1 LRFSYLPTLRLI
13 LKLQAPPEQ
22 TLQLLRLTRLNQV
35 TLPIVQQSAT
45 RLHLPTLQM
54 VPDLR
59 IRQQIQLLHL
69 KTKPA
74 TPPLLPTLQMAPS
87 LWFKTPPA
95 TGQLLPTLQMPPSL
109 KTRQRTRQRLDQKM
123 FCQTTLNRSHPTTNL
138 WSSSTKPFKDP
149 LICSLMI
156 TLALKLRI

>member
-1 LRFSYLPTLRLI
+1 M
-13 LKLQAPPEQ
+13 APSLWFKTPPA
-22 TLQLLRLTRLNQV
+22 TGQLL
-35 TLPIVQQSAT
+35 PI
-45 RLHLPTLQM
+45 
-54 VPDLR
+54 
-59 IRQQIQLLHL
+59 
-69 KTKPA
+69 
-74 TPPLLPTLQMAPS
+74 LQMAPS

-95 TGQLLPTLQMPPSL
+95 TGQLLPTLQMAPSLWFKTQLATGQLLPTLQMAPSL